1 MPSEKREEKKVE
13 NYFRR
18 IIPPAFVVAAMFVL
32 LACSTPDVRNETV
45 ASANGDGI
53 KVFELREFLGIRGGM
68 TAASQVPA
76 EKKKEALDRLVSGRL
91 LAQEALARGLDNTGE
106 YRDAIARN
114 GQGVLIAALFRK
126 EMASKLK
133 IKDKEVEAEA
143 KKLREADKN
152 LSETDAS
159 FRARQALSEADMR
172 RIEGE
177 LISAAKKA
185 TASSIDRELIE
196 KIGKGGKFEDNVAL
210 ATVGAEKISYG
221 EVKRQIQAVSPG
233 SHDGQVLS
241 RIPMAIEKTLE
252 REITG
257 RALAAYAKK
266 QGIEGS
272 EWERSVR
279 KELERSVL
287 INLLA
292 DKVVPKDVP
301 VTDKEIGDAY
311 AEHAQMFVR
320 DGKKIPLSEVKERI
334 RGFLQNRRRSQALE
348 AYIEG
353 LRKKA
358 KITVNEALLPKV

>member
-1 MPSEKREEKKVE
+1 MGKSLHG
-13 NYFRR
+13 
-18 IIPPAFVVAAMFVL
+18 AAAL
-32 LACSTPDVRNETV
+32 LMAAAVTWGCLGCSTPDVRNETV
-45 ASANGDGI
+45 ASANGDEI

-76 EKKKEALDRLVSGRL
+76 EKKKEALDRLVAGRL
-91 LAQEALARGLDNTGE
+91 LAQEARARGLDNTGE
-106 YRDAIARN
+106 YRDAVSRN
-114 GQGVLIAALFRK
+114 EQGVLITALFRK
-126 EMASKLK
+126 EMESGLK
-133 IKDKEVEAEA
+133 IKDKQVEAEA

-152 LSETDAS
+152 LSEADAS
-159 FRARQALSEADMR
+159 LRARQVISEAEMR
-172 RIEGE
+172 RIEGD
-177 LISAAKKA
+177 LIAAAKKE
-185 TASSIDRELIE
+185 TASSIDRALVE
-196 KIGKGGKFEDNVAL
+196 KIGKGEKIEDNVAL
-210 ATVGAEKISYG
+210 ASVGAEKISYG
-221 EVKRQIQAVSPG
+221 EVKRQLQAVSPG

-241 RIPMAIEKTLE
+241 RIPMAIEKMLD

-257 RALAAYAKK
+257 RAMVAYAKK
-266 QGIEGS
+266 RGIAGS
-272 EWERSVR
+272 ESARSVR

-292 DKVVPKDVP
+292 DKVVPKEVS

-334 RGFLQNRRRSQALE
+334 RGFLQNSKRNKALE

-358 KITVNEALLPKV
+358 KITVIEGLLPKV

>member
-1 MPSEKREEKKVE
+1 MGK
-13 NYFRR
+13 YFRG
-18 IIPPAFVVAAMFVL
+18 IIPPAFVVAAMFGL
-32 LACSTPDVRNETV
+32 LACSTPDVRNEMV

-53 KVFELREFLGIRGGM
+53 KVSELREFLGIRGGM

-91 LAQEALARGLDNTGE
+91 LAQEALAQGLDNTGE

-114 GQGVLIAALFRK
+114 AQGVLIAALFRK
-126 EMASKLK
+126 EMVSRLK
-133 IKDKEVEAEA
+133 IGDKEVEAEA

-152 LSETDAS
+152 LSEPDAS
-159 FRARQALSEADMR
+159 FRARQALSETAMR
-172 RIEGE
+172 RIEGD
-177 LISAAKKA
+177 LIAAAKKE
-185 TASSIDRELIE
+185 TASSIDRELVD
-196 KIGKGGKFEDNVAL
+196 KIGKGEKIGDNVAL
-210 ATVGAEKISYG
+210 ATVGPEKISYG
-221 EVKRQIQAVSPG
+221 EVKRQLQTISPG

-241 RIPMAIEKTLE
+241 RIPMAIEKTLD

-272 EWERSVR
+272 EWAKLVR

-287 INLLA
+287 VNLLA
-292 DKVVPKDVP
+292 DKVVPKEVP

-311 AEHAQMFVR
+311 SEHAQMFVR
-320 DGKKIPLSEVKERI
+320 DGRKIPLSEVKGRI
-334 RGFLQNRRRSQALE
+334 RVLLQNRKRSQALE
-348 AYIEG
+348 TYVEV